1 MAFLFSIMEK
11 GQCFKIGY
19 VAKTHG
25 LKGEVTLIVTEPIDF
40 ELVESV
46 FIELRDSLVP
56 HFISSFSDRGD
67 KVFIK
72 FDDIDTPEKAA
83 SLKGGSLYLPKEARP
98 KLKRGEFY
106 DDEVVGFL
114 VVDESLGE
122 LGEVTEVS
130 SSGPNRLLSVDV
142 KGKELL
148 IPINS
153 PFVIST
159 NKTKKTIKVALPDG
173 FLDI

>member
-1 MAFLFSIMEK
+1 VDKHS
-11 GQCFKIGY
+11 CFKIGY

-25 LKGEVTLIVTEPIDF
+25 LKGEVTLIITEPIDF
-40 ELVESV
+40 DSIESV

-56 HFISSFSDRGD
+56 HFIASFSDRGD
-67 KVFIK
+67 KVFMK
-72 FDDIDTPEKAA
+72 FDDIDSPEKAA
-83 SLKGGSLYLPKEARP
+83 LLKGGSLYLPKDVRP

-106 DDEVVGFL
+106 DDEVLGFS

-130 SSGPNRLLSVDV
+130 SSGPNRLLSVNV
-142 KGKELL
+142 KGKEVL

-153 PFVIST
+153 PFVLST
-159 NKTKKTIKVALPDG
+159 NKTKKIIKVALPDG

>member
-1 MAFLFSIMEK
+1 VDKYS
-11 GQCFKIGY
+11 CFKIGY

-40 ELVESV
+40 DSVDSV

-67 KVFIK
+67 KVFVK
-72 FDDIDTPEKAA
+72 FDDIDTPEKAS
-83 SLKGGSLYLPKEARP
+83 SLKGGSIYLQKDARP

-106 DDEVVGFL
+106 DDEVIGFL

-130 SSGPNRLLSVDV
+130 SSGPNRLLTINA
-142 KGKELL
+142 KGKEVL

-153 PFVIST
+153 PFVLST
-159 NKTKKTIKVALPDG
+159 NKTKKIIKVALPDG